1 VTLYRCCRHCVPAH
15 PAHPARDGHDT
26 PCGPAWCVEGSTPI
40 EPDLFT
46 DDRPN
51 RDDLPDPWPPAGPD
65 EVECP
70 DCFGDGGEQGPDL
83 DERGRP
89 VRVPCSCCGGTGRV
103 EA

>member
-1 VTLYRCCRHCVPAH
+1 MNPDDYRVDNATDGNDH
-15 PAHPARDGHDT
+15 P
-26 PCGPAWCVEGSTPI
+26 C
-40 EPDLFT
+40 
-46 DDRPN
+46 PN
-51 RDDLPDPWPPAGPD
+51 RSHSVVIAGRCDDCGAVV

-89 VRVPCSCCGGTGRV
+89 VRVPCGCCGGTGRV